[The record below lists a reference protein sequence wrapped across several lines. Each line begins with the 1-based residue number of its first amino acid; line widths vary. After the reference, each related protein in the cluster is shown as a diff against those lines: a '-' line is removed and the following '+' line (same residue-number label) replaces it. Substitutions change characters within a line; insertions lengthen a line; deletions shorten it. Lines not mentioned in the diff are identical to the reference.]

1 MAVVKVHLLSVH
13 IIHHVSGM
21 CLTVFRNLAVYLL
34 NNRAEAVDTPYW
46 DCSRPGWWGFGQ
58 PDAVIDGSAPGR
70 RVGLGDL

>member
-34 NNRAEAVDTPYW
+34 ITGQKLWILHVGTVQ
-46 DCSRPGWWGFGQ
+46 GQVGWGFGQ
-58 PDAVIDGSAPGR
+58 PGLVGGMGGS
-70 RVGLGDL
+70 